1 MGIPYSREINAA
13 FEQVTPLV
21 AAGFKVLRTTKNIS
35 IVLAIIQVLTVVFLG
50 LILLALIA
58 LLYTVNPDLEE
69 ERRALITPWLKYYA
83 HITLFG
89 IIKTIATSA
98 IILGGVAFAAWRL
111 FLFEQWVEDVE
122 YEANVDAN
130 KALEDL
136 EEDDAA
142 KKKNKK
148 DGKKGKEKAKSD
160 ADKILEEQ
168 GKK

>member
-35 IVLAIIQVLTVVFLG
+35 IVLAIIQVLTVLFLG

-69 ERRALITPWLKYYA
+69 ERRALITPRLKYYA

-89 IIKTIATSA
+89 VVKTVVTSGVV
-98 IILGGVAFAAWRL
+98 LGAVGFAAWRL
-111 FLFEQWVEDVE
+111 FLLEQWVEDVE

-136 EEDDAA
+136 EGDGSA
-142 KKKNKK
+142 KKNKK
-148 DGKKGKEKAKSD
+148 EGKKGKEKAKSD
-160 ADKILEEQ
+160 ADRILEEE